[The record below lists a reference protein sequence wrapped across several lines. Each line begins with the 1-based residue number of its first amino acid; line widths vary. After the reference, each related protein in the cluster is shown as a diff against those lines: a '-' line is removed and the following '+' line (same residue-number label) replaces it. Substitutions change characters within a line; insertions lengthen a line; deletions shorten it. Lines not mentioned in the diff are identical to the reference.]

1 MSEYHPPAAQRLWP
15 YLLILAVLSSCGRS
29 ENGERKTSQPQPM
42 AAVATGASAS
52 GGQGAQAGLLVYQ
65 RFGCG
70 MCHGEG
76 GKGGV
81 KNPNA
86 QTAGEIPKLQYVAEG
101 YTPAELKNKIR
112 EGVWEVARADS
123 TGQRPPFRMPSYKG
137 WMTEQEI
144 DQLSAYLISLFPKG
158 QGEKW

>member
-1 MSEYHPPAAQRLWP
+1 MSESHPPAAQRLWP
-15 YLLILAVLSSCGRS
+15 YLLILAVLSSCGR
-29 ENGERKTSQPQPM
+29 GEKGEGKTSQLQ
-42 AAVATGASAS
+42 AVATVATGASAS
-52 GGQGAQAGLLVYQ
+52 GGPGADAGMLVYQ

-81 KNPNA
+81 KNLNA
-86 QTAGEIPKLQYVAEG
+86 QTGGEIPKLQYVAEG
-101 YTPAELKNKIR
+101 YTPTELKNKIL
-112 EGVWEVARADS
+112 EGVWEIARADS
-123 TGQRPPFRMPSYKG
+123 TGQRPPFRMPSYRG

-144 DQLSAYLISLFPKG
+144 DLLSAYLISLFPKE